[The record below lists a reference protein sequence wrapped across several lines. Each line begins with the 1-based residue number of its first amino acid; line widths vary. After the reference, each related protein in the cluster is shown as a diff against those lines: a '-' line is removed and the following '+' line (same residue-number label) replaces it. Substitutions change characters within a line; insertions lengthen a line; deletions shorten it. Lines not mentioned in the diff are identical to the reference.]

1 MTIQPIILKRLFQEV
16 YSWLVFAFHQPT
28 SKQVFYGAE
37 LFLTCFLFI
46 LTNNL
51 AGMAREDCPFF
62 CGGEQHPS
70 SRPQRFLSLALQ
82 VFDQIRFPKKER
94 FFFCHASFSSVV
106 VFHQP
111 IWKNMRKSNWDHLPK
126 DRGENRK
133 YFKPPPSK
141 IVLKIIVLKI
151 TVSPK
156 PPSSFST
163 GAAPFVL
170 GSTLLRLGCFST
182 TCSCRARRRIVPFPS
197 RWSSIYKTRRPP
209 CS

>member
-1 MTIQPIILKRLFQEV
+1 MTIQPIILISICLPSTDFKAGFLWGWTFSYLFFVHTNQQSRWHGARRLSFFL
-16 YSWLVFAFHQPT
+16 WGGTT
-28 SKQVFYGAE
+28 SIIATAKV
-37 LFLTCFLFI
+37 
-46 LTNNL
+46 
-51 AGMAREDCPFF
+51 PV
-62 CGGEQHPS
+62 
-70 SRPQRFLSLALQ
+70 SRSQ

-94 FFFCHASFSSVV
+94 CFFCHASFSSVV